1 MFNAPDQIQEWKNF
15 YTRVLD
21 FLENLNIDPERQD
34 ETKHGWEQIN
44 MMFQGDDR
52 QTLQTMI
59 NNNTITAEDQ
69 QTSTKA
75 LKAIQLC
82 IKDEEHFWYFRDEVM
97 SDV

>member
-1 MFNAPDQIQEWKNF
+1 
-15 YTRVLD
+15 
-21 FLENLNIDPERQD
+21 
-34 ETKHGWEQIN
+34 

-59 NNNTITAEDQ
+59 DNNTITAEDQ
-69 QTSTKA
+69 QTPTKA
-75 LKAIQLC
+75 LKAIQSC